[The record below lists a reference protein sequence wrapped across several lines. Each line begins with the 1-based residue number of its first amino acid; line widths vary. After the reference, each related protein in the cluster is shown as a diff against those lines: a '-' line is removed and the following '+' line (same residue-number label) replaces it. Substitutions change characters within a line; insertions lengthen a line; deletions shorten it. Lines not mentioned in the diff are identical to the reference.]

1 MKRTLYLLLGL
12 SALGCTDMPTPAE
25 PIADSPPSHSNMMH
39 GPEVIPGKYI
49 IQTMPGVDPDSV
61 AAAYG
66 IVPEIVLGN
75 KLMVRSR
82 ATGAMVHMP
91 ARRAAH
97 PGSRTTSGRLRGFSG
112 HVPASVLKRLRQD
125 PRVKRVEADRY
136 GYPHG
141 DGYTTLTSTG
151 YWNLDRLDQ
160 PALPLDGAYRYQGNG
175 GQYVTVYVLDS
186 GIRLDHEQFQ
196 GRAYYGADFWYG
208 ARPPAGEED
217 CSGHGTAMASLIGG
231 ASLGVARAVS
241 LVSVRVISCPD
252 PAAGAPVGRTTYAHA
267 LAGMKWVLADKNTYL
282 PNAGAVA
289 NLSWGFPVTGDAA
302 EADSMAA
309 LEDAIADLVDAGV
322 TIVASAGNE
331 GGDSCLQT
339 PSRMSPMFG
348 ALSVGALS
356 KADERLS
363 TSNHGFCVTVSAPGD
378 TMRVAFSGNSVE
390 YREPV
395 GQTSAA
401 AAHVSGAAALYLAVH
416 PSSSPQQVENAL
428 IRYAHRDVLIDALTP
443 SKLLVS
449 TRFIDSVAVTADPT
463 RLGSSLLGINESVAV
478 RCHGYHASGMELDQ
492 VRCLWRSSDTTIAV
506 VSSLGV
512 VTGRAPGTVRIHG
525 QSGPGQDSVTLT
537 VPQPFRAEPVPLR
550 ARMNAYLYNQMGG
563 PGGTTTLVEW
573 WTGDGGYGTGQN
585 WPYRYRTSGVYL
597 VRMCI
602 HGFAGV
608 ECHSQSVAVYP

>member
-1 MKRTLYLLLGL
+1 MRRTLYLLWGL

-25 PIADSPPSHSNMMH
+25 PIADSPPSHSKTMH
-39 GPEVIPGKYI
+39 GPEIIPGKYI

-61 AAAYG
+61 ATAYG

-75 KLMVRSR
+75 KLMVRNR

-97 PGSRTTSGRLRGFSG
+97 AGSTTSGRVRGFSG
-112 HVPASVLKRLRQD
+112 HVPASVLDKLRQD

-196 GRAYYGADFWYG
+196 GRAYYGADFWHG

-231 ASLGVARAVS
+231 VSLGVARAVS

-252 PAAGAPVGRTTYAHA
+252 PAAGALMGRTTYAHA
-267 LAGMKWVLADKNTYL
+267 LAGLRWVLADKSTYL

-289 NLSWGFPVTGDAA
+289 NLSWGFPLTADSAK
-302 EADSMAA
+302 ADSMAM
-309 LEDAIADLVDAGV
+309 LEEAIADLVDAGV
-322 TIVASAGNE
+322 TVVASSGND

-348 ALSVGALS
+348 ALSVGALT

-378 TMRVAFSGNSVE
+378 TMRVAFPGNSVE

-395 GQTSAA
+395 GQTSGA
-401 AAHVSGAAALYLAVH
+401 AAHVSGVAALYLALH
-416 PSSSPQQVENAL
+416 PSSSPEQVEDA
-428 IRYAHRDVLIDALTP
+428 IFHYAHQDVLQDPLTG

-449 TRFIDSVAVTADPT
+449 TRFIDSVAVAADPT
-463 RLGSSLLGINESVAV
+463 RLGSSLLGINEGVAV
-478 RCHGYHASGMELDQ
+478 RCHGFHASGVELDQ
-492 VRCLWRSSDTTIAV
+492 VRCRWRSSDTTIAV
-506 VSSLGV
+506 VSPIGV
-512 VTGRAPGTVRIHG
+512 VTGRAPGTVWIHG
-525 QSGPGQDSVTLT
+525 ESGPDKDSLALT
-537 VPQPFRAEPVPLR
+537 VAQPFRAEPVPLR

-573 WTGDGGYGTGQN
+573 WTGDGTYGTGESL
-585 WPYRYRTSGVYL
+585 PHRYRTSGVY
-597 VRMCI
+597 VVKMCI
-602 HGFAGV
+602 HGLAGFA
-608 ECHSQSVAVYP
+608 CYTQSVAVYP